1 MKILGLDLG
10 DRHVGV
16 AILDTEAP
24 VALPL
29 PALPNNRFFIKKL
42 LEVIVSK
49 NIEEIVIGLP
59 LGLAGHDSAQTGK
72 VRTSTAH
79 IAEVT
84 GLPTYLEDERF
95 TTRQAS
101 QLLAGTSDL
110 PPHHLDSVSA
120 QLILESWWNKQK
132 S

>member
-16 AILDTEAP
+16 AFLDTEAP

-29 PALPNNRFFIKKL
+29 PALPQNRFFTKKL
-42 LEVIVSK
+42 LTLVVEK

-59 LGLAGHDSAQTGK
+59 LGLAGHDSPQTGK
-72 VRTSTAH
+72 VRSTAAR
-79 IAEVT
+79 IEEIT
-84 GLPTYLEDERF
+84 GLPTHLEDERF

-101 QLLAGTSDL
+101 QLLAGTHGL

-120 QLILESWWNKQK
+120 QLILESWWNRQK